1 MSDIRDKQVGGD
13 HYKKNK
19 IQPWD
24 IIDDHNLNFYEGNAL
39 KYLLRRKGKREEDL
53 QKAIHY
59 LEKEVL
65 RNKIY
70 GKKDTNTTT
79 VVRDAHVSALDGF
92 NTSKVRLNEESEPKG
107 SKNCTCREGEPVSGP
122 DGGE

>member
-1 MSDIRDKQVGGD
+1 MSDIRDKQIGGD

-39 KYLLRRKGKREEDL
+39 KYLLRRKGEREEDL

-59 LEKEVL
+59 LELEKEVL
-65 RNKIY
+65 RNKPY
-70 GKKDTNTTT
+70 GKKDNTNNTIDGDIVISAINDINTGTADFIESHTT
-79 VVRDAHVSALDGF
+79 
-92 NTSKVRLNEESEPKG
+92 KVN
-107 SKNCTCREGEPVSGP
+107 NCTCKE
-122 DGGE
+122 

>member
-1 MSDIRDKQVGGD
+1 MSTINNKQVGGD

-24 IIDDHNLNFYEGNAL
+24 IIDEYNLNFYEGNVL
-39 KYLLRRKGKREEDL
+39 KYLLRSKGSREEDL

-65 RNKIY
+65 RNKQY
-70 GKKDTNTTT
+70 DKKDNINTIDIRNAAKATLNARNIPAAPTPSDTNN
-79 VVRDAHVSALDGF
+79 H
-92 NTSKVRLNEESEPKG
+92 
-107 SKNCTCREGEPVSGP
+107 CTCK
-122 DGGE
+122 